1 MKHLI
6 KFFFVLTAILTFTS
20 CSKDSDSQTIDPL
33 NSTAIKADSSIKTAT
48 LPQAILDYIST
59 NYPDITVKKSEIEDN
74 GNYEVKL
81 NNGVELIFDAH
92 GAFLGVDDDG
102 ENNFDDTHLN
112 ISELPQ
118 ILLDFIATNYPNE
131 SIDEAEL
138 ENNGNYEI
146 ELENEVILI
155 FDADGNFLGI
165 GEDENDDEN
174 GENENNNE
182 DGGDQT
188 NVEAASLPQTILD
201 YLSANYPD
209 KTIIEAEVDE
219 DGTYEITLSNG
230 IEVTFDSNGTFLEA
244 EDGNGDEGENEEEND

>member
-6 KFFFVLTAILTFTS
+6 KLFFVLTAILTFTS
-20 CSKDSDSQTIDPL
+20 CSKDSNSETTNPL
-33 NSTAIKADSSIKTAT
+33 NSTALRADSSIKTAT
-48 LPQAILDYIST
+48 LPQTILDYIST

-81 NNGVELIFDAH
+81 NNGAELIFDAE

-138 ENNGNYEI
+138 ENNDNYEV

-155 FDADGNFLGI
+155 FEADGNFMGI
-165 GEDENDDEN
+165 GKDENNDEN
-174 GENENNNE
+174 GENENNDE
-182 DGGDQT
+182 DGGDET
-188 NVEAASLPQTILD
+188 NIEAAALPQTILD
-201 YLSANYPD
+201 YLSANYSD
-209 KTIIEAEVDE
+209 KTIIEAEVEE
-219 DGTYEITLSNG
+219 DGTYEVTLSNG
-230 IEVTFDSNGTFLEA
+230 IEVTFDSNGSFLEA
-244 EDGNGDEGENEEEND
+244 EDGNGDEDEND

>member
-6 KFFFVLTAILTFTS
+6 KLFVVLTAILTFTS
-20 CSKDSDSQTIDPL
+20 CSKDSDPGSITPL
-33 NSTAIKADSSIKTAT
+33 NSTAIRADSSIKTAS

-59 NYPDITVKKSEIEDN
+59 SYPDITVKKSEIEDN

-81 NNGVELIFDAH
+81 NNGVELIFDAE
-92 GAFLGVDDDG
+92 GSFLGIDDDG
-102 ENNFDDTHLN
+102 EHNFDDTHLN

-138 ENNGNYEI
+138 ENNGNLEI

-155 FDADGNFLGI
+155 FDVYGNFLGI
-165 GEDENDDEN
+165 GEDENEDEDDD
-174 GENENNNE
+174 GE
-182 DGGDQT
+182 T
-188 NVEAASLPQTILD
+188 NIEAASLPQIILD
-201 YLSANYPD
+201 YLSANYAN
-209 KTIIEAEVDE
+209 KTIIKAEVEE

-230 IEVTFDSNGTFLEA
+230 IEVTFDSNGAFLEA
-244 EDGNGDEGENEEEND
+244 EDANGDEDEND

>member
-6 KFFFVLTAILTFTS
+6 KLFFILTVILTFTS
-20 CSKDSDSQTIDPL
+20 CSKDSNPETINPL
-33 NSTAIKADSSIKTAT
+33 NSTALRADSSIKTAT

-74 GNYEVKL
+74 ENYEVKL
-81 NNGVELIFDAH
+81 NNGVELIFDGE

-131 SIDEAEL
+131 IIDEAEL

-146 ELENEVILI
+146 ELENEAILI
-155 FDADGNFLGI
+155 FEADGNFLGI
-165 GEDENDDEN
+165 GEDEN
-174 GENENNNE
+174 
-182 DGGDQT
+182 GGDET
-188 NVEAASLPQTILD
+188 NVEAASLPQPILD

-209 KTIIEAEVDE
+209 KTIIEAELE
-219 DGTYEITLSNG
+219 KNGTYEVTLSNG
-230 IEVTFDSNGTFLEA
+230 IEITFDSNGTFLEA
-244 EDGNGDEGENEEEND
+244 EDGNGEENENEGEND

>member
-1 MKHLI
+1 MKYLI
-6 KFFFVLTAILTFTS
+6 KLFFVLTAILTFTS
-20 CSKDSDSQTIDPL
+20 CSKDSDPETINPL
-33 NSTAIKADSSIKTAT
+33 NSTAIKADSSIKTAS

-81 NNGVELIFDAH
+81 NNGVELIFDAE
-92 GAFLGVDDDG
+92 GSFLGVDDDG

-165 GEDENDDEN
+165 GEDENDDED
-174 GENENNNE
+174 
-182 DGGDQT
+182 DGDKT

-244 EDGNGDEGENEEEND
+244 KDGNGDEGEND

>member
-1 MKHLI
+1 MKYLI
-6 KFFFVLTAILTFTS
+6 KLFFVLTAILTFTS
-20 CSKDSDSQTIDPL
+20 CSKDSDPETINPL
-33 NSTAIKADSSIKTAT
+33 NSTAIKADSSIKTAS

-81 NNGVELIFDAH
+81 NNGVELIFDAE
-92 GAFLGVDDDG
+92 GSFLGVDDDG

-174 GENENNNE
+174 
-182 DGGDQT
+182 DGDKT

-244 EDGNGDEGENEEEND
+244 EDGNGDEGEND